1 MNTPETNTNN
11 TDSTKVNI
19 FKKSI
24 MHVGEMAS
32 GAKLTVPVYSFKSDL
47 KNKLA
52 DKVNNVPNVY
62 IQANMHGAEVQGNAV
77 IFQLLELLKNCQ
89 IQADITLVPYAN
101 PVACNHKNGEYTLG
115 RFDPITGVNWNRMYH
130 FDETVIAPFAQQ
142 YLDANEQDICA
153 DFKQLLLNEIE
164 EKLGDNVWG
173 LTTGQ
178 RIAYQLQRLAH
189 QADLVLDLHTG
200 PISSKHLYCPEYAQ
214 ASASHFDIEHTIL
227 IPNGFDGAMDEAT
240 FCPWWSLQQAFSEQG
255 RNFVMG
261 EGAFAKESFTVELG
275 SQEQIDLDVA
285 KEDAVSI
292 LAYLQHKGV
301 IETKEEQQQAYLP
314 KEMTRYAC
322 YLKDYKALYS
332 PMGGMVDYLAEFGKP
347 LNAGEPLVRILRM
360 DNYGACVDS
369 SEGVNQGDN
378 GEPLHYV
385 SLDHTVLPILHFASA
400 SVNQGTELY
409 KVFNK
414 YFEL

>member
-1 MNTPETNTNN
+1 
-11 TDSTKVNI
+11 
-19 FKKSI
+19 

-32 GAKLTVPVYSFKSDL
+32 GAKLTVPVYSFKSG
-47 KNKLA
+47 KNNA
-52 DKVNNVPNVY
+52 PSVY
-62 IQANMHGAEVQGNAV
+62 VQANMHGAEVQGNAV
-77 IFQLLELLKNCQ
+77 IFQLLELLKSAD
-89 IQADITLVPYAN
+89 IQADITFVPYAN

-130 FDETVIAPFAQQ
+130 FDEAVIAPFAEQ
-142 YLDANEQDICA
+142 YLHANEADICA
-153 DFKQLLLNEIE
+153 DFKKLLLNEIE
-164 EKLGDNVWG
+164 EKLDDHIWG

-214 ASASHFDIEHTIL
+214 ESASFFDIEHTIL

-240 FCPWWSLQQAFSEQG
+240 FCPWWSLQQAFKGLG

-275 SQEQIDLDVA
+275 SQEQIDLEVA
-285 KEDAVSI
+285 KEDATSI
-292 LAYLQHKGV
+292 LSYLQHKGV
-301 IETKEEQQQAYLP
+301 IVSADKSLQTYLP

-347 LNAGEPLVRILRM
+347 LSAGEPLVRILRM
-360 DNYGACVDS
+360 DNYGV
-369 SEGVNQGDN
+369 SEGANEEGEQDHN
-378 GEPLHYV
+378 SEPLHYV

-409 KVFNK
+409 KVFSK